1 MLAHLGQKLGTTNHE
16 VQDVVIEIQKFT
28 DTAGATLVA
37 MTVGTETVLLEVPA
51 LTVAVEAT
59 GLEIVRT
66 FKTAFAAFAIVL
78 TERTLFGEILSVLA
92 PIIHVKTCFAMC
104 VALRLATTAFSMG
117 LNLADAPLMPM
128 HPALCRKKGQ
138 KA

>member
-1 MLAHLGQKLGTTNHE
+1 ME
-16 VQDVVIEIQKFT
+16 DIVIEIQKLA
-28 DTAGATLVA
+28 DAAGALVA
-37 MTVGTETVLLEVPA
+37 VRTEAVFLEIPA

-59 GLEIVRT
+59 GLEVVRT
-66 FKTAFAAFAIVL
+66 FVAAFAAFAIVL
-78 TERTLFGEILSVLA
+78 AERTLLGEILSVLA

-117 LNLADAPLMPM
+117 LSLADAPLMPM

-138 KA
+138 EA